1 MKIEEAL
8 QKLQSNG
15 LAVTKSGNG
24 ILGGST
30 SQTYNGITAYDH
42 GFVIEPQ
49 GNQWLVIVSQERD
62 FDYEATFTNLE
73 EAVDAV
79 CEKVVIE
86 VAA

>member
-15 LAVTKSGNG
+15 LAATKSGNG
-24 ILGGST
+24 ILGGIT
-30 SQTYNGITAYDH
+30 SQTYNGLTTYDH

-49 GNQWLVIVSQERD
+49 ENQWLVIVSQEKN
-62 FDYEATFTNLE
+62 FDYEATFENLE
-73 EAVDAV
+73 EAVNAV
-79 CEKVVIE
+79 CEKVAIE